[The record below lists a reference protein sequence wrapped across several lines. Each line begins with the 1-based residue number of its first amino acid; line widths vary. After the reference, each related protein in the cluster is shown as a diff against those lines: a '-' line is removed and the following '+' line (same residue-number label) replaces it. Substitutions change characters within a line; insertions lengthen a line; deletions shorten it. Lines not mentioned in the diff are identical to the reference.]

1 MERMG
6 LYILYLS
13 IKTYVLCGLYV
24 YIKTVPTAQ
33 QKQAQPIIIFF
44 LLFPAHIVIAHTPA
58 GKADL
63 QAGAAQPC
71 L

>member
-1 MERMG
+1 M
-6 LYILYLS
+6 YDH
-13 IKTYVLCGLYV
+13 TYK
-24 YIKTVPTAQ
+24 IKTVPTAHKNRHSQ
-33 QKQAQPIIIFF
+33 NLFF

>member
-1 MERMG
+1 MDYMKYID
-6 LYILYLS
+6 LYEDITEIDELKQCLRQN
-13 IKTYVLCGLYV
+13 KTGNAKNHL
-24 YIKTVPTAQ
+24 
-33 QKQAQPIIIFF
+33 F
-44 LLFPAHIVIAHTPA
+44 LAFPAHIVIAHTPA

>member
-1 MERMG
+1 MTIADKLKQCLRHN
-6 LYILYLS
+6 
-13 IKTYVLCGLYV
+13 KTSNAKNHL
-24 YIKTVPTAQ
+24 
-33 QKQAQPIIIFF
+33 F
-44 LLFPAHIVIAHTPA
+44 LAFPAHIVIAHTPA

>member
-1 MERMG
+1 MD
-6 LYILYLS
+6 LYTLYKYISYKFKLT
-13 IKTYVLCGLYV
+13 IEVLKQCLRHNKTGN
-24 YIKTVPTAQ
+24 ANN
-33 QKQAQPIIIFF
+33 IIF
-44 LLFPAHIVIAHTPA
+44 LAFPAHIVIAHTPA

>member
-1 MERMG
+1 LTIGVLKQCLRHN
-6 LYILYLS
+6 
-13 IKTYVLCGLYV
+13 KTGN
-24 YIKTVPTAQ
+24 ANN
-33 QKQAQPIIIFF
+33 IIF
-44 LLFPAHIVIAHTPA
+44 LAFPAHIVIAHTPA